1 MNRKS
6 YFYISMLVGSFVL
19 VLVGLYLF
27 FKSPY
32 FFIVDGWIK
41 QNTILYVVSLF
52 LYKAVGVLFPP
63 IPGGII
69 TLASIPFLGWFNAYL
84 IDLFGSLVGG
94 VVAYYLAKKYGR
106 NILSKIL
113 GEDITKKVE
122 KIQIKKDREI
132 EGVFVYRLAL
142 GSTILEAV
150 YYGAGLLKVGFKNFL
165 IGSFLSHVVVGVPQF
180 YLANNIFN
188 GENIILT
195 IVITIVGIIFVLFT
209 KGRYFE

>member
-1 MNRKS
+1 MNKKS
-6 YFYISMLVGSFVL
+6 YLYLSILVVSFAL

-27 FKSPY
+27 FKSSY
-32 FFIVDGWIK
+32 FFVVDTWVK
-41 QNTILYVVSLF
+41 QNIILYVVSLF

-84 IDLFGSLVGG
+84 VDLFGSLVGG
-94 VVAYYLAKKYGR
+94 AVAYFLAKKYGR

-195 IVITIVGIIFVLFT
+195 ITITLIGVVFVLIT